1 MKALAYYDGKIGAP
15 EELTVPF
22 YDRAHF
28 FGDGCYDA
36 AMAAGGTIFLLED
49 HLDRFYTSARLLDIH
64 IPMEKQA
71 LGELLTQLARQVE
84 GESCF
89 VYWQVSRGVEPRSHT
104 YAENLPGKLWVLVR
118 PQVIPSPNISIRLN
132 DEEDTRFFHC
142 NIKSLNLLCNVMT
155 AQRAHRAGCTETVF
169 HRGEIVTE
177 CAHSNI
183 SVLKDGVLYSH
194 PNDEFI
200 LRGIAKSHMIRVCYR
215 LDIPVLEKTFT
226 MDFLKSADEILEQE
240 DVEDACR
247 DAWMRILAI
256 AAPAQQSAMYEW
268 FAAAFRTWQPLP
280 YFTAPLAFLFS
291 YPWDE
296 AIHQRNLALLDEKI
310 AEWKPNAQ
318 ERGGGA
324 MVNLLNQREKTMQ
337 QLHASQEDII
347 SFWHS
352 HWDVPYAHDRT
363 LKTLMAAEKW
373 TEAIEQVKAD
383 LQTFAGEYMPCKQR
397 REQLIL
403 LYQRAN
409 QPDLAQREIQ
419 QYIEQYNQYSME
431 QIDAL
436 RATLPA
442 DAWRDEAERLLK
454 LPTTSTIRLPLLAS
468 IEQWEQLLQRIQQH
482 GNFEGLCTY
491 FDPLMA
497 WNSART
503 LALYRDMVNRA
514 MQAASS
520 RAAYCEVIR
529 QLERMKGTDEGRK
542 IIADLAEQWR
552 RDYKRKCALLD
563 ELQKAGY

>member
-1 MKALAYYDGKIGAP
+1 
-15 EELTVPF
+15 
-22 YDRAHF
+22 
-28 FGDGCYDA
+28 
-36 AMAAGGTIFLLED
+36 MAD
-49 HLDRFYTSARLLDIH
+49 
-64 IPMEKQA
+64 
-71 LGELLTQLARQVE
+71 LLTPEHAMLAFE
-84 GESCF
+84 
-89 VYWQVSRGVEPRSHT
+89 
-104 YAENLPGKLWVLVR
+104 LVC
-118 PQVIPSPNISIRLN
+118 
-132 DEEDTRFFHC
+132 DTAMMF
-142 NIKSLNLLCNVMT
+142 
-155 AQRAHRAGCTETVF
+155 E
-169 HRGEIVTE
+169 
-177 CAHSNI
+177 
-183 SVLKDGVLYSH
+183 
-194 PNDEFI
+194 
-200 LRGIAKSHMIRVCYR
+200 
-215 LDIPVLEKTFT
+215 
-226 MDFLKSADEILEQE
+226 SADEILEQE
-240 DVEDACR
+240 DIEDACR
-247 DAWMRILAI
+247 DAWMQILAI
-256 AAPAQQSAMYEW
+256 AAPAQQAAMYEW

-291 YPWDE
+291 YSWDE

-363 LKTLMAAEKW
+363 LKTLMVAEKW
-373 TEAIEQVKAD
+373 TDAIEQVKAD

-409 QPDLAQREIQ
+409 QPDLAQQAIR

-431 QIDAL
+431 QIDAF

-442 DAWRDEAERLLK
+442 DAWRDEAERLMK

-497 WNSART
+497 WDSART
-503 LALYRDMVNRA
+503 LALYRNMVNRA
-514 MQAASS
+514 MQGASS

>member
-1 MKALAYYDGKIGAP
+1 MDAELAD
-15 EELTVPF
+15 
-22 YDRAHF
+22 
-28 FGDGCYDA
+28 
-36 AMAAGGTIFLLED
+36 
-49 HLDRFYTSARLLDIH
+49 
-64 IPMEKQA
+64 
-71 LGELLTQLARQVE
+71 LLTPEHAMLAFE
-84 GESCF
+84 
-89 VYWQVSRGVEPRSHT
+89 
-104 YAENLPGKLWVLVR
+104 LVC
-118 PQVIPSPNISIRLN
+118 
-132 DEEDTRFFHC
+132 DTAMMF
-142 NIKSLNLLCNVMT
+142 
-155 AQRAHRAGCTETVF
+155 E
-169 HRGEIVTE
+169 
-177 CAHSNI
+177 
-183 SVLKDGVLYSH
+183 
-194 PNDEFI
+194 
-200 LRGIAKSHMIRVCYR
+200 
-215 LDIPVLEKTFT
+215 
-226 MDFLKSADEILEQE
+226 SADEILEQE
-240 DVEDACR
+240 DIEDACR
-247 DAWMRILAI
+247 DAWMQILAI
-256 AAPAQQSAMYEW
+256 AAPDQQAAMYEW
-268 FAAAFRTWQPLP
+268 FAAAFRTWKPMP

-352 HWDVPYAHDRT
+352 HWDVPYAHDQT

-383 LQTFAGEYMPCKQR
+383 LQTFAGEYMPCKLR

-409 QPDLAQREIQ
+409 QPDLAQREIR

-497 WNSART
+497 WDSART
-503 LALYRDMVNRA
+503 LVLYRDMVNRA
-514 MQAASS
+514 MQGASS
-520 RAAYCEVIR
+520 RAAYCEVIQR
-529 QLERMKGTDEGRK
+529 LERMKVTDEGRQ
-542 IIADLAEQWR
+542 IIADLAAQWR